1 MRKEVSRSVGD
12 ATSAVTEDT
21 SRGTADDESIV
32 TIRVGRD
39 DTDTAVARI
48 DEAEED
54 IAIVVIA
61 IRASQDDIIEAENI
75 EDIVIEGIRAIRRR
89 IRAVREALDLNHN
102 QKATNK

>member
-21 SRGTADDESIV
+21 SRGTAEEESIV
-32 TIRVGRD
+32 TIRVED
-39 DTDTAVARI
+39 IVIAVARV
-48 DEAEED
+48 EEEEN

-61 IRASQDDIIEAENI
+61 IRATQEDITEAENI

>member
-21 SRGTADDESIV
+21 SRGTAEEESIV
-32 TIRVGRD
+32 TIRVED
-39 DTDTAVARI
+39 IVIAVAPV
-48 DEAEED
+48 EEEEN

-61 IRASQDDIIEAENI
+61 IRATQEDITEAENI
-75 EDIVIEGIRAIRRR
+75 EDIVIAGIQAIHLR
-89 IRAVREALDLNHN
+89 IQVAREALALNHN

>member
-21 SRGTADDESIV
+21 SRGTAEEESIV
-32 TIRVGRD
+32 TIRV
-39 DTDTAVARI
+39 
-48 DEAEED
+48 EEEEN

-61 IRASQDDIIEAENI
+61 IRATQEDITEAENI
-75 EDIVIEGIRAIRRR
+75 EDIVIAGIQAIHLR
-89 IRAVREALDLNHN
+89 IQVAREALALNHN